1 MYGRTCA
8 VRDTAADSLGTLYE
22 MPSQSAPGPI
32 WTRPETAGHGARLG
46 RADIARAAL
55 AAADRGGFAA
65 VSMRRLARELGV
77 GTMSLYHYL
86 RTKDDLLELMDD
98 AVMGELLVPAEAL
111 PEGWREALTAIARR
125 TRDAWARHPW
135 AIDSLRGE
143 RFGPNAMAHVEQSL
157 AAVAPMR
164 LPPVQRLE
172 VIGIVD
178 DYVMGCCISMSA
190 GRSTLYE
197 DDGGAA
203 AYEALLDHVEDR
215 LEHGDFPQTRALVG
229 DGDIRANWERL
240 AAQTM
245 ERDRFEIGL
254 ARLLDGIEL
263 GYVRGTLD
271 S

>member
-1 MYGRTCA
+1 MA
-8 VRDTAADSLGTLYE
+8 GTLYE
-22 MPSQSAPGPI
+22 VPTRSATGPI
-32 WTRPETAGHGARLG
+32 WTRPEPAGRGARIG
-46 RADIARAAL
+46 RDDLARAAV
-55 AAADRGGFAA
+55 AVADRDGFAA

-77 GTMSLYHYL
+77 GTMSLYHYV
-86 RTKDDLLELMDD
+86 RAKDDLLELMDD

-111 PEGWREALTAIARR
+111 PVGWRDALTAIARR
-125 TRDAWARHPW
+125 TRAAWARHPW

-164 LPPVQRLE
+164 LAPVQRLE

-178 DYVMGCCISMSA
+178 DYVMGCCMRMSA

-203 AYEALLDHVEDR
+203 YEAILDHVEHR

-240 AAQTM
+240 ASQTM

-263 GYVRGTLD
+263 AYAPGNRN

>member
-1 MYGRTCA
+1 LFSL
-8 VRDTAADSLGTLYE
+8 DSAGTLYE
-22 MPSQSAPGPI
+22 MASRSAPGPI
-32 WTRPETAGHGARLG
+32 WTRPEPAGRGARIG
-46 RADIARAAL
+46 RADLARAAL
-55 AAADRGGFAA
+55 AVADRDGFAA

-164 LPPVQRLE
+164 LTPVQRLE

-203 AYEALLDHVEDR
+203 AYEAILDHVEDR
-215 LEHGDFPQTRALVG
+215 LEHGNFPQTRALVG

-240 AAQTM
+240 AARTM
-245 ERDRFEIGL
+245 ERDRFEVGL

-263 GYVRGTLD
+263 AYVRGTLD

>member
-1 MYGRTCA
+1 
-8 VRDTAADSLGTLYE
+8 
-22 MPSQSAPGPI
+22 MPSRSAPGPI
-32 WTRPETAGHGARLG
+32 WTRPEPAGRGARLG
-46 RADIARAAL
+46 RHEIAAAAL
-55 AAADRGGFAA
+55 AVADSEGFAA

-98 AVMGELLVPAEAL
+98 AVMGELLVPHEEL
-111 PEGWREALTAIARR
+111 PAGWREALTAIARR
-125 TRDAWARHPW
+125 TREAWSRHPW

-157 AAVAPMR
+157 AAVAG
-164 LPPVQRLE
+164 LGLDPVGRLE

-203 AYEALLDHVEDR
+203 VYEAILDHVAER
-215 LEHGDFPQTRALVG
+215 LQHGDFPHTRALVG
-229 DGDIRANWERL
+229 EGEIRANWERL
-240 AAQTM
+240 AARAAD
-245 ERDRFEIGL
+245 RDRFEIGL
-254 ARLLDGIEL
+254 AALLDGIEL
-263 GYVRGTLD
+263 ALQKAR
-271 S
+271 

>member
-1 MYGRTCA
+1 M
-8 VRDTAADSLGTLYE
+8 YE
-22 MPSQSAPGPI
+22 MPSQSANGPI
-32 WTRPETAGHGARLG
+32 WTRPEPANRSPRVG
-46 RADIARAAL
+46 RAEI
-55 AAADRGGFAA
+55 AAAAVAVADREGFAA

-98 AVMGELLVPAEAL
+98 AVMGELLVPSEEL
-111 PEGWREALTAIARR
+111 PQGWREALTVIARR
-125 TRDAWARHPW
+125 TRQAWSRHPW

-157 AAVAPMR
+157 AAVAG
-164 LPPVQRLE
+164 LGLDPVGRLE

-178 DYVMGCCISMSA
+178 DYVTGCCISMSA

-203 AYEALLDHVEDR
+203 VYEAILDHVEER
-215 LEHGDFPQTRALVG
+215 LQHGEFPHTRGLVG

-240 AAQTM
+240 AAQTL
-245 ERDRFEIGL
+245 ERDRFELGL

-263 GYVRGTLD
+263 GLGRNGRTRRIPFR
-271 S
+271 SSRENG

>member
-1 MYGRTCA
+1 MIA
-8 VRDTAADSLGTLYE
+8 ESVGTLYE
-22 MPSQSAPGPI
+22 MHSQSAPGPI
-32 WTRPETAGHGARLG
+32 WTRAGPTGRGAKIG
-46 RADIARAAL
+46 RDDIARAAVSV
-55 AAADRGGFAA
+55 ADRDGFQA

-98 AVMGELLVPAEAL
+98 AVMGELLVPPERL
-111 PEGWREALTAIARR
+111 PEGWREALTVIARR

-157 AAVAPMR
+157 AAVAGIG
-164 LPPVQRLE
+164 LDPVQRLE

-178 DYVMGCCISMSA
+178 DYVMGCCIRMSA

-203 AYEALLDHVEDR
+203 AYEAILDHVEDR

-229 DGDIRANWERL
+229 PGDVRANWERL
-240 AAQTM
+240 AAETM
-245 ERDRFEIGL
+245 DRDRFEIGL
-254 ARLLDGIEL
+254 ARLLDGIEHDL
-263 GYVRGTLD
+263 TKRRYVN

>member
-1 MYGRTCA
+1 MA
-8 VRDTAADSLGTLYE
+8 
-22 MPSQSAPGPI
+22 SQSPTGPI
-32 WTRPETAGHGARLG
+32 WTRAEPAPRAARLG
-46 RADIARAAL
+46 REDIARAAL
-55 AAADRGGFAA
+55 GIADRDGFAA

-98 AVMGELLVPAEAL
+98 AVMGELLVPAEEL
-111 PEGWREALTAIARR
+111 PDDWRDALTVIARR

-157 AAVAPMR
+157 AAVAGIG
-164 LPPVQRLE
+164 LDPVQRLE

-178 DYVMGCCISMSA
+178 DYVMGCCIRMSA

-203 AYEALLDHVEDR
+203 VYEAILDHVEDR
-215 LEHGDFPQTRALVG
+215 LQRGDFPQTRALVG

-240 AAQTM
+240 AAQTL

-263 GYVRGTLD
+263 DVGRARVRRKPFRLSRENG

>member
-1 MYGRTCA
+1 
-8 VRDTAADSLGTLYE
+8 
-22 MPSQSAPGPI
+22 
-32 WTRPETAGHGARLG
+32 
-46 RADIARAAL
+46 
-55 AAADRGGFAA
+55 
-65 VSMRRLARELGV
+65 
-77 GTMSLYHYL
+77 
-86 RTKDDLLELMDD
+86 
-98 AVMGELLVPAEAL
+98 
-111 PEGWREALTAIARR
+111 
-125 TRDAWARHPW
+125 
-135 AIDSLRGE
+135 
-143 RFGPNAMAHVEQSL
+143 MAHVEQSL

-164 LPPVQRLE
+164 LAPAQRLE

-178 DYVMGCCISMSA
+178 DYVMGCCMRMSA

-203 AYEALLDHVEDR
+203 YEAILDHVEHR

-240 AAQTM
+240 ASQTM

-263 GYVRGTLD
+263 AYAPGNRN

>member
-1 MYGRTCA
+1 M
-8 VRDTAADSLGTLYE
+8 YE
-22 MPSQSAPGPI
+22 MPSRRVTGPV
-32 WTRPETAGHGARLG
+32 WTRPEPPARGSRLG
-46 RADIARAAL
+46 RGQIAAAAL
-55 AAADRGGFAA
+55 MIADREGFAA

-98 AVMGELLVPAEAL
+98 AVMGELLVPPEEL
-111 PEGWREALTAIARR
+111 PEGWRDALTAIARR
-125 TRDAWARHPW
+125 TRAAWSRHPW

-157 AAVAPMR
+157 AAVAG
-164 LPPVQRLE
+164 LGLDPVGRLE

-203 AYEALLDHVEDR
+203 AYEAILDHVEER
-215 LEHGDFPQTRALVG
+215 LEHGDFPHTRALVG
-229 DGDIRANWERL
+229 DGEIRANWERL
-240 AAQTM
+240 ALRAA

-254 ARLLDGIEL
+254 GRLLDGIEL
-263 GYVRGTLD
+263 GLRGYAGRN

>member
-1 MYGRTCA
+1 MYARPCA
-8 VRDTAADSLGTLYE
+8 ESPGTLYE

-32 WTRPETAGHGARLG
+32 WTRPAPAGRAARLG
-46 RADIARAAL
+46 RDDIARAAL
-55 AAADRGGFAA
+55 AVADRDGFGA

-86 RTKDDLLELMDD
+86 RTKNDLLELMDD
-98 AVMGELLVPAEAL
+98 AVMGELLVPPQEL

-157 AAVAPMR
+157 TAVASMR
-164 LPPVQRLE
+164 LTPVQRLE

-178 DYVMGCCISMSA
+178 DYVMGCCISMTA
-190 GRSTLYE
+190 GRSTFYE

-203 AYEALLDHVEDR
+203 VYEAILDHVEDR
-215 LEHGDFPQTRALVG
+215 LEQGDFPQTRALVG
-229 DGDIRANWERL
+229 DGDVRANWERL
-240 AAQTM
+240 AAQAA
-245 ERDRFEIGL
+245 ERDRFEVGL
-254 ARLLDGIEL
+254 ARLLDGVEL
-263 GYVRGTLD
+263 AYVRGD
-271 S
+271 PNS

>member
-1 MYGRTCA
+1 
-8 VRDTAADSLGTLYE
+8 
-22 MPSQSAPGPI
+22 MPSQSATGPI
-32 WTRPETAGHGARLG
+32 WTRPEPAGRAARLD
-46 RADIARAAL
+46 RDAIAGAAL
-55 AAADRGGFAA
+55 GIADREGFAA

-98 AVMGELLVPAEAL
+98 AVMGELLVPPEEL
-111 PEGWREALTAIARR
+111 PDDWREALSVIARR

-157 AAVAPMR
+157 AAVAAMN
-164 LPPVQRLE
+164 LEPVQRLE

-178 DYVMGCCISMSA
+178 DYVMGCCIRMSA
-190 GRSTLYE
+190 GRSTFYE
-197 DDGGAA
+197 EDGGVA
-203 AYEALLDHVEDR
+203 AYEAILDHVEAR
-215 LEHGDFPQTRALVG
+215 LERGDFPQTRALVG
-229 DGDIRANWERL
+229 EGDIRANWERL
-240 AAQTM
+240 AAQTH

-263 GYVRGTLD
+263 DTGRARGRRNPFR
-271 S
+271 SSRENGP

>member
-1 MYGRTCA
+1 
-8 VRDTAADSLGTLYE
+8 
-22 MPSQSAPGPI
+22 
-32 WTRPETAGHGARLG
+32 
-46 RADIARAAL
+46 
-55 AAADRGGFAA
+55 
-65 VSMRRLARELGV
+65 MRRIARELGV

-98 AVMGELLVPAEAL
+98 AVMGELLVPPEEL

-125 TRDAWARHPW
+125 TRRAWSRHPW

-157 AAVAPMR
+157 AAVAG
-164 LPPVQRLE
+164 LGLDPVRRLE

-203 AYEALLDHVEDR
+203 AYEAILDHVEER
-215 LEHGDFPQTRALVG
+215 LQHGDFPHTRALVG

-240 AAQTM
+240 AAQAL
-245 ERDRFEIGL
+245 ERDRFELGL

-263 GYVRGTLD
+263 DLGRNGRSRRTPFRA
-271 S
+271 SRENA

>member
-1 MYGRTCA
+1 
-8 VRDTAADSLGTLYE
+8 
-22 MPSQSAPGPI
+22 MPSRSTTGPI
-32 WTRPETAGHGARLG
+32 WTRPEPSGRAARLG
-46 RADIARAAL
+46 RAEIAGAAL
-55 AAADRGGFAA
+55 AIADRDGFAA

-98 AVMGELLVPAEAL
+98 AVMGELLVPPEEL
-111 PEGWREALTAIARR
+111 PDDWREALTAIARR
-125 TRDAWARHPW
+125 TRRAWSRHPW

-157 AAVAPMR
+157 AAVAG
-164 LPPVQRLE
+164 LGLDPVGRLE

-203 AYEALLDHVEDR
+203 AYEAILDHVEER
-215 LEHGDFPQTRALVG
+215 LEHGEFPHTRALVG
-229 DGDIRANWERL
+229 EGDIRANWERL
-240 AAQTM
+240 AARTL

-263 GYVRGTLD
+263 DVGTRRD
-271 S
+271 PNS

>member
-1 MYGRTCA
+1 MYG
-8 VRDTAADSLGTLYE
+8 
-22 MPSQSAPGPI
+22 MPSRSASGPV
-32 WTRPETAGHGARLG
+32 WTRPEPAGRRTRLG
-46 RADIARAAL
+46 RAEIAAAAL
-55 AAADRGGFAA
+55 TIADREGFAA
-65 VSMRRLARELGV
+65 VSMRRLARGLGV

-86 RTKDDLLELMDD
+86 RTKRDLLELMDD
-98 AVMGELLVPAEAL
+98 AVMGELLVPPEEL

-125 TRDAWARHPW
+125 TRRAWSRHPW

-157 AAVAPMR
+157 AAVAG
-164 LPPVQRLE
+164 LGLDPVERLE

-203 AYEALLDHVEDR
+203 AYEAILDHVEER
-215 LEHGDFPQTRALVG
+215 LEHGDFPHTRALVG

-240 AAQTM
+240 AAQTL
-245 ERDRFEIGL
+245 ERDRFEVGL

-263 GYVRGTLD
+263 GLRERAR
-271 S
+271 SNS

>member
-1 MYGRTCA
+1 
-8 VRDTAADSLGTLYE
+8 
-22 MPSQSAPGPI
+22 MPSQSATGPI
-32 WTRPETAGHGARLG
+32 WTRPEPAGHGARLG
-46 RADIARAAL
+46 RADIA
-55 AAADRGGFAA
+55 AAAMAIADREGFGA

-86 RTKDDLLELMDD
+86 RTKTDLLELMDD
-98 AVMGELLVPAEAL
+98 AVMGELLVPPQEL
-111 PEGWREALTAIARR
+111 PDDWRGALTAIARR
-125 TRDAWARHPW
+125 TRRAWSRHPW

-157 AAVAPMR
+157 AAVAG
-164 LPPVQRLE
+164 LGLDPVGRLE

-203 AYEALLDHVEDR
+203 AYEAILDHVAER
-215 LEHGDFPQTRALVG
+215 LERGEFPQTRALVG
-229 DGDIRANWERL
+229 GGDIRANWEHL
-240 AAQTM
+240 AAQAA
-245 ERDRFEIGL
+245 ERDRFEVGL

-263 GYVRGTLD
+263 SLRNPP
-271 S
+271 

>member
-1 MYGRTCA
+1 M
-8 VRDTAADSLGTLYE
+8 YE
-22 MPSQSAPGPI
+22 MPTQSATGPI
-32 WTRPETAGHGARLG
+32 WTRPEPAGRGARVG
-46 RADIARAAL
+46 RAEIAAAAL
-55 AAADRGGFAA
+55 GVADRDGFAA

-98 AVMGELLVPAEAL
+98 AVIGELLVPPDEL
-111 PEGWREALTAIARR
+111 PDGWREALTAIARR
-125 TRDAWARHPW
+125 TRQAWSRHPW

-157 AAVAPMR
+157 AAVAG
-164 LPPVQRLE
+164 LGLDPVGRLE

-178 DYVMGCCISMSA
+178 DYVMGCCISMTA

-203 AYEALLDHVEDR
+203 AYEAILDHVEER
-215 LEHGDFPQTRALVG
+215 LEHGDFPHTRALVG

-240 AAQTM
+240 AARAS
-245 ERDRFEIGL
+245 ERDRFEVGL

-263 GYVRGTLD
+263 SLHKRP
-271 S
+271 

>member
-1 MYGRTCA
+1 VYVLA
-8 VRDTAADSLGTLYE
+8 LIDLPGTLYE
-22 MPSQSAPGPI
+22 MPSQSAAGPI
-32 WTRPETAGHGARLG
+32 WTRPALAARRTRIG
-46 RADIARAAL
+46 RDDIARAAL
-55 AAADRGGFAA
+55 AVADHDGFAA

-98 AVMGELLVPAEAL
+98 AVMGELLVPPDEL
-111 PEGWREALTAIARR
+111 PDDWRDALTAIARR

-164 LPPVQRLE
+164 LSSVQRLE

-203 AYEALLDHVEDR
+203 VYEAILDHVEDR

-263 GYVRGTLD
+263 AYVRGDTD